1 VEGISMLKN
10 ILKYEKYMYIV
21 SPLLILVSIFSY
33 YITGKFEFLSI
44 ITLVAGIAVGLL
56 FFVRFYD
63 DIVKKV
69 TKRKVR
75 YGVNSLVITVVVL
88 ALVVIVYLVIFNH
101 NARVD
106 LTKTQRFSLSG
117 QTVTILKRMEGPVKV
132 YAFFSKQQSSA
143 GISELLT
150 EYKHFKKDLDFQV
163 IDPDVNPGKV
173 KEFGVEEYGQV
184 VVEFGGKTE
193 KIKST
198 SEEGLTNALIKLS
211 KTDQKSVYFVT
222 GHGERSIEDYGNEGF
237 DKIKSAIETENYKVS
252 NVLLLREKKVPE
264 DCAVLVVAG
273 PKTDYG
279 DYEISLIDDYV
290 KGGGRVFFM
299 VDPVFEGAELKK
311 IEAFLD
317 RYGIVLGN
325 DVIVDPLSRVLSGD
339 YFMPVIN
346 SYTYNPITKDFRIA
360 TFMRLVR
367 SVDTK
372 DKQPENV
379 FARTMANTG
388 DSSWAETNIKDLRA
402 GKSVKF
408 DQGVD
413 KQGPVPI
420 MAYATLSLEEPEPV
434 SQEAPKAAGQE
445 GGKKAGRRARKE
457 AAKSGAQTEDAVQ
470 KETPAASEPVVKKSD
485 GIIMAAGDSDFVAN
499 SMYQTQ
505 GNKDLFL
512 NSVNY
517 LADRGD
523 LISIRPKQQESVFL
537 TLTALQGRIA
547 LFVSLILVPLLVI
560 AVGLYINIHRRI
572 KA

>member
-1 VEGISMLKN
+1 MLKN

-273 PKTDYG
+273 PKTDYS

-523 LISIRPKQQESVFL
+523 LISIRPKQQESVYV

>member
-1 VEGISMLKN
+1 MLKN
-10 ILKYEKYMYIV
+10 ILKHEKYMYIV
-21 SPLLILVSIFSY
+21 SPLLILVSLFSY
-33 YITGKFEFLSI
+33 YITGKFEYLSI
-44 ITLVAGIAVGLL
+44 ITLVAGVAVGLL

-63 DIVKKV
+63 DIVKKM
-69 TKRKVR
+69 TKRKVQ

-88 ALVVIVYLVIFNH
+88 ALVVIVYLVIYNH

-117 QTVTILKRMEGPVKV
+117 QTVTILQRMEGPVKV

-264 DCAVLVVAG
+264 DCAVLVSAG
-273 PKTDYG
+273 PKTDYS

-367 SVDTK
+367 SVNTK
-372 DKQPENV
+372 DQQPENV

-388 DSSWAETNIKDLRA
+388 DSSWAETSIKDLRA
-402 GKSVKF
+402 GKAVKF

-457 AAKSGAQTEDAVQ
+457 AAKSGAEAGGAVQ

-485 GIIMAAGDSDFVAN
+485 GVIMAVGDSDFVAN

-523 LISIRPKQQESVFL
+523 LITIRPKQQESVYL
-537 TLTALQGRIA
+537 TLTALQGRIT
-547 LFVSLILVPLLVI
+547 LFVSLILVPLVVI
-560 AVGLYINIHRRI
+560 AIGLYINIHRRI